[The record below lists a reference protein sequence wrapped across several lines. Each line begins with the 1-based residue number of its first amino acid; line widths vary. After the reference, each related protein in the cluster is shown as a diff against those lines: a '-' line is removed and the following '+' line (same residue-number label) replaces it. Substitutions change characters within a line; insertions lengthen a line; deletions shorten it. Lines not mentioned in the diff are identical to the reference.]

1 MSLTAVQDSYKGS
14 MLVEVLTGVLLLLL
28 FVFLVCE

>member
-1 MSLTAVQDSYKGS
+1 MSLSTVQDSYKGS
-14 MLVEVLTGVLLLLL
+14 MLVEVLSGVLLL